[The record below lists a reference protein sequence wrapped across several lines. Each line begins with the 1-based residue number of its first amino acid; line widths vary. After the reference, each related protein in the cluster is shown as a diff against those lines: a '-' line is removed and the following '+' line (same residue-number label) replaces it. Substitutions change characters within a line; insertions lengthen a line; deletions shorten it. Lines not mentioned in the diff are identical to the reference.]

1 MNNPIVRLPLELALT
16 ILLVFLVLGK
26 PTEVKVEKELKST
39 DSFCDCEFD
48 KPEFRAVKVKY
59 NLTEEQYKSM
69 FALYKHGKVE
79 QVHATPPDAT
89 AMTYIIGVLMY
100 LALLCLISWLIS
112 DWHTCRLIL
121 PITDLI
127 GFIILVPYKK
137 YTEHKEYKA
146 NLNKSTFEGLSNAIN
161 DINKFLKG

>member
-1 MNNPIVRLPLELALT
+1 MNNPIVRLTLELALT

-59 NLTEEQYKSM
+59 NLSEEQYKVV

-79 QVHATPPDAT
+79 QVHATPPAAT
-89 AMTYIIGVLMY
+89 ALTYIIGVLIY
-100 LALLCLISWLIS
+100 LAVLCLISLLMFNR
-112 DWHTCRLIL
+112 HTCRFIL
-121 PITDLI
+121 PITDLL
-127 GFIILVPYKK
+127 GFIILVPYKR
-137 YTEHKEYKA
+137 YTARKEYKA
-146 NLNKSTFEGLSNAIN
+146 NLNKSTFECLSNEIN
-161 DINKFLKG
+161 DIDKFLKG

>member
-59 NLTEEQYKSM
+59 NLSEEQYKAM
-69 FALYKHGKVE
+69 FALYRHGKVE
-79 QVHATPPDAT
+79 QVHATPPAAT
-89 AMTYIIGVLMY
+89 AMTYIIGVHMY
-100 LALLCLISWLIS
+100 LAVLCLISLCIS
-112 DWHTCRLIL
+112 DWHTRRLIL

-127 GFIILVPYKK
+127 GFIILVPYKR
-137 YTEHKEYKA
+137 YTAHKEYKA